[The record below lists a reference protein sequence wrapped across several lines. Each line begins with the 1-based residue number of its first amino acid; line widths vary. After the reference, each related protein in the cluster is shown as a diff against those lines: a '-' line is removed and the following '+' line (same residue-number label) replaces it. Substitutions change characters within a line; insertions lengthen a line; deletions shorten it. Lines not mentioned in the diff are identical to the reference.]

1 MKKISLRTK
10 LFTLIILSV
19 FISAASAILIS
30 SIRINKQG
38 IDNLKDKS
46 FTILA
51 LNVKYFVK
59 LHVDDLWIDEEIEKK
74 TDVGNS
80 DIKNYKF
87 NIASPNPENPKH
99 TASKKEM
106 EFIDQLVAN
115 RQDEITYIDKET
127 NSLMVMRPV
136 YMEESKGCLDCH
148 FSNNTSG
155 SNSKTSLKRSVNN
168 DEIRG
173 IFIVT
178 SDLEPVQK
186 TVRSAIVRISVISLI
201 IAIATIL
208 FAGIFIRSIL
218 NIFNHIIK
226 ATKGIARGDLN
237 QTITLK
243 SNDELGDMIRY
254 INEMVASLKNIITN
268 IRAASE
274 NIAAASQEMSSTSQ
288 QLSQG
293 SSEQAAAAEEVSSS
307 MEQMSANIQQNADNS
322 QQTKKIAML
331 SSDSIK
337 TGSESTTMAVKSM
350 KEIAKKIQIVND
362 IAFQTNI
369 LALNAAVEAARAG
382 EHGKGF
388 AVIAAEV
395 RKLAE
400 RSKIA
405 ADEINVVSK
414 SGVEIS
420 DKAGK
425 QLVAVVPEM
434 DKTVKL
440 VQEISAASQEQNAGA
455 DQINNS
461 IQQLNMVTQRNAAAS
476 EELATSSEELAAQ
489 ADQLKDDIS
498 FFKVGDDYV
507 KISKQGNSIG
517 GNGKTKNEC

>member
-1 MKKISLRTK
+1 
-10 LFTLIILSV
+10 
-19 FISAASAILIS
+19 
-30 SIRINKQG
+30 
-38 IDNLKDKS
+38 
-46 FTILA
+46 
-51 LNVKYFVK
+51 
-59 LHVDDLWIDEEIEKK
+59 
-74 TDVGNS
+74 
-80 DIKNYKF
+80 
-87 NIASPNPENPKH
+87 
-99 TASKKEM
+99 
-106 EFIDQLVAN
+106 
-115 RQDEITYIDKET
+115 
-127 NSLMVMRPV
+127 
-136 YMEESKGCLDCH
+136 
-148 FSNNTSG
+148 
-155 SNSKTSLKRSVNN
+155 
-168 DEIRG
+168 
-173 IFIVT
+173 
-178 SDLEPVQK
+178 VQK

-517 GNGKTKNEC
+517 GNGKTKIEC